1 MTLDELWNSPAN
13 APGPIER
20 EAFVAQTL
28 LRVARERRQRKGM
41 LLFSGI
47 LLLLSTVPAVYTRV
61 TDPEALRSSA
71 SLYLM
76 LASQWLLILYWARQL
91 RQGGR
96 MTAGEGDTI
105 QDSLARLL
113 WEVEAERRSQL
124 GVVVLFAVF
133 APLLA
138 LAIRQLVASDKMT
151 PDQAM
156 SGGLVFLGIATVSV
170 GTILWR
176 LKYRVLPRRRRLQA
190 LLAQFGEAGEVG

>member
-1 MTLDELWNSPAN
+1 MNLDELWNSPAN

-41 LLFSGI
+41 LIFSAI
-47 LLLLSTVPAVYTRV
+47 LLLLSTAPAVYTRI
-61 TDPEALRSSA
+61 TDPAALGSSR

-91 RQGGR
+91 RPAVG

-105 QDSLARLL
+105 QGSLARLL

-151 PDQAM
+151 PDQAYVGR
-156 SGGLVFLGIATVSV
+156 SG
-170 GTILWR
+170 
-176 LKYRVLPRRRRLQA
+176 LPGHRRRFRGQHP
-190 LLAQFGEAGEVG
+190 LAPPAPGAAAPPPAAGAAGAVRRGG